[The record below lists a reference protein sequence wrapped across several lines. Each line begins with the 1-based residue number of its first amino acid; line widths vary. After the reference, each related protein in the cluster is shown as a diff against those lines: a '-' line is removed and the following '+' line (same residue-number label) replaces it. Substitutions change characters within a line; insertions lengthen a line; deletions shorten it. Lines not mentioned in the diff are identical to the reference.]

1 MLSHFDITRAQQ
13 RQTESCS
20 RRRVYA
26 HRTIKKIYVYARLI
40 SASWSSAEALTVR
53 SATTASD

>member
-26 HRTIKKIYVYARLI
+26 HRTIKKSMYTHDWYLRHGRALKHWQFVQRRLQVI
-40 SASWSSAEALTVR
+40 
-53 SATTASD
+53 